1 MDKEKKK
8 RILAIVMAGL
18 LMGVAIFLYM
28 DSRKTDEI
36 KEIKYTEF
44 EEKAEKREIDEIEI
58 NFNNPTFT
66 FKDKSGGEF
75 KTDNPRSFNFKK
87 FLLENEI
94 EVKEV
99 GKKSVFVEM
108 LMSLFMTVVSVVLMV
123 FLLRTLLD
131 QTIASPNLNHK
142 TENVPTRFTDI
153 AGNEESKEDMMF
165 LVKFLRE
172 PKKYIDMGAKLPK
185 GVILFGAPG
194 TGKTL
199 TARAIAGEAEVPFFN
214 VTGSDFIEM
223 YAGLG
228 AKRVRTLFKEA
239 KESAPCIVF
248 IDELDALGTSR
259 GEQSHSEKDQT
270 INALLAEMDG
280 FDTSDGVIVMAATNR
295 MEDLDKALIRP
306 GRFDRHI
313 AIELPE
319 YRDRLNILKL
329 HAANKNL
336 GEDVDL
342 EALSKM
348 TIGFSGAALEALLNE
363 ATINAVNRDSK
374 IVENEDIE
382 EAHFKMLVKGNK
394 KKDSDRSKKET
405 ELVAYHEGG
414 HALLAKLL
422 TDNDVPKVT
431 IIPSTSGVG
440 GVTFNVPKKMSL
452 LSKKDL
458 QNEIIVLYGG
468 RAGEEVLKGNT
479 DEITTGASNDIER
492 ATELIKGYFNN
503 YGMSDKYGMIQI
515 SAIKEGEYLDEAI
528 DMSKELYSKALGLL
542 KENEGKLRQIA
553 EELVEKE
560 TIVEKD
566 LDRIIFAGEIEENN
580 IESED
585 VDSGK
590 KDIGEIEE

>member
-1 MDKEKKK
+1 MDKEKQK
-8 RILAIVMAGL
+8 RILVIVVAAV
-18 LMGVAIFLYM
+18 LMGMAIFLYIQ
-28 DSRKTDEI
+28 SREADEI
-36 KEIKYTEF
+36 EEIKYTEF
-44 EEKAEKREIDEIEI
+44 EKMAESGEIKEMEI
-58 NFNNPTFT
+58 NFNESTFT
-66 FKDKSGGEF
+66 FKNSSGEEF

-94 EVKEV
+94 DVKEV
-99 GKKSVFVEM
+99 GKKSVILDM
-108 LMSLFMTVVSVVLMV
+108 LMSLFMTVISVVLMV
-123 FLLRTLLD
+123 FLLRTLLN
-131 QTIASPNLNHK
+131 QSIASPNLNHK
-142 TENVPTRFTDI
+142 TENVITRFSDI

-165 LVKFLRE
+165 LVKFLKE

-199 TARAIAGEAEVPFFN
+199 TARAIAGEAGVPFFN
-214 VTGSDFIEM
+214 VSGSDFIEM

-248 IDELDALGTSR
+248 IDEIDALGTSR

-280 FDTSDGVIVMAATNR
+280 FNTTDGVIVMAATNR
-295 MEDLDKALIRP
+295 MEDLDRALIRP

-329 HAANKNL
+329 HSSNKNM

-374 IVENEDIE
+374 IVENEDVE

-394 KKDSDRSKKET
+394 KKDSDRTKKET

-414 HALLAKLL
+414 HALMAKLL

-440 GVTFNVPKKMSL
+440 GVTFNVPRRISL
-452 LSKKDL
+452 LSKRDL
-458 QNEIIVLYGG
+458 ENEIMVLYSG
-468 RAGEEVLKGNT
+468 RAAEQVLKGNT

-492 ATELIKGYFNN
+492 ATEMIKGYFNN
-503 YGMSDKYGMIQI
+503 YGMSEKYGMIKI
-515 SAIKEGEYLDEAI
+515 SSIKEGEYLKEAI
-528 DMSKELYSKALGLL
+528 EMSKRLYSTTLNLL
-542 KENEGKLRQIA
+542 EDNRDKLDRIA
-553 EELVEKE
+553 EELLEKE
-560 TIVEKD
+560 TITEKD
-566 LDRIIFAGEIEENN
+566 LDRIIFGEDLEE
-580 IESED
+580 I
-585 VDSGK
+585 
-590 KDIGEIEE
+590 

>member
-1 MDKEKKK
+1 MDKEKQK
-8 RILAIVMAGL
+8 RIIAIVMVGL
-18 LMGVAIFLYM
+18 LIGLAMFLYM
-28 DSRKTDEI
+28 ESRKTEEI
-36 KEIKYTEF
+36 EEIKYTEF
-44 EEKAEKREIDEIEI
+44 EKKAESGEIKEMEI
-58 NFNNPTFT
+58 NFNDPTFT
-66 FKDKSGGEF
+66 FKDSSGTEF
-75 KTDNPRSFNFKK
+75 KTDNPRNFNFKK

-94 EVKEV
+94 DVKEV
-99 GKKSVFVEM
+99 GKKSVILDM
-108 LMSLFMTVVSVVLMV
+108 LMSLFMTVISVVLMV
-123 FLLRTLLD
+123 FLLRSVLN
-131 QTIASPNLNHK
+131 QSIASPNLNHK
-142 TENVPTRFTDI
+142 TENVVTRFSDI

-165 LVKFLRE
+165 LVKFLKE

-199 TARAIAGEAEVPFFN
+199 TARAIAGEAGVPFFN
-214 VTGSDFIEM
+214 VSGSDFIEM

-248 IDELDALGTSR
+248 IDEIDALGTSR

-280 FDTSDGVIVMAATNR
+280 FNTTDGVIVMAATNR
-295 MEDLDKALIRP
+295 MEDLDRALIRP

-329 HAANKNL
+329 HSSNKNM
-336 GEDVDL
+336 GEDIDL

-414 HALLAKLL
+414 HALMAKLL

-440 GVTFNVPKKMSL
+440 GVTFNVPRRISL
-452 LSKKDL
+452 LSKRDL
-458 QNEIIVLYGG
+458 ENEIMVLYSG
-468 RAGEEVLKGNT
+468 RAAEQVLKGNT
-479 DEITTGASNDIER
+479 DDITTGASNDIER
-492 ATELIKGYFNN
+492 ATEMIKGYFNN
-503 YGMSDKYGMIQI
+503 YGMSEKYGMIKI
-515 SAIKEGEYLDEAI
+515 SSIKEGEYLKEAI
-528 DMSKELYSKALGLL
+528 EMSKRLYSTTLNLL
-542 KENEGKLRQIA
+542 EDNRDKLDRIA
-553 EELVEKE
+553 EELLEKE
-560 TIVEKD
+560 TITEKD
-566 LDRIIFAGEIEENN
+566 LDRIIFGEDLEE
-580 IESED
+580 I
-585 VDSGK
+585 
-590 KDIGEIEE
+590 